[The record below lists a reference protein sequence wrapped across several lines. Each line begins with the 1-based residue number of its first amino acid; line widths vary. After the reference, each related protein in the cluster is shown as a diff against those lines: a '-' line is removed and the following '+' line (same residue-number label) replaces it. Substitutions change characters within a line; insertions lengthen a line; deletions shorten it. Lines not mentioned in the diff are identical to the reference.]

1 MELGALE
8 VGKTPEPKTGSEAE
22 VWNGKAPLQAGEGT
36 GHFVDRAL
44 SAQRSALGEDAASRL
59 ATQLPHVNGEASEQ
73 TVRTASK
80 EVFAVSSNAGEPHEA
95 LAREAKAAAPEPPPS
110 LTVKSGPS
118 GASQQGTGVPPPK
131 LEPGGAIASV
141 EIEAQLSSSAQQHG
155 KSPSVS
161 SGEGWPP
168 EARADARSQ
177 SQGQGHR
184 PSETGEGRSALRSAP
199 RDVTSE
205 EEETVQKAQRART
218 TTPEVRL
225 SHSESQGNSDSSG
238 PKSPAHSSSFSGPG
252 ANSETKLM
260 GADSSRSATA
270 LEKGS
275 QASSAFEESAPTKPS
290 SSSSQKLVLRL
301 SGDEKGSE
309 LAENMRVVLRVK
321 GSEVDAR
328 FVPESADMEA
338 RLRDSLPQLR
348 QALARYGLESSNLEV
363 ISRANPDGHN
373 GNAREKQHRRCS
385 QQHESESSGP
395 SFAEIS
401 RTALDRVSVRA

>member
-1 MELGALE
+1 M
-8 VGKTPEPKTGSEAE
+8 
-22 VWNGKAPLQAGEGT
+22 
-36 GHFVDRAL
+36 
-44 SAQRSALGEDAASRL
+44 
-59 ATQLPHVNGEASEQ
+59 
-73 TVRTASK
+73 
-80 EVFAVSSNAGEPHEA
+80 SSNAGEPHEA

-161 SGEGWPP
+161 SGEGWP
-168 EARADARSQ
+168 
-177 SQGQGHR
+177 
-184 PSETGEGRSALRSAP
+184 SETGEGRSALRSAP
-199 RDVTSE
+199 SDVTSE
-205 EEETVQKAQRART
+205 EEETVQKAQRSRT

-301 SGDEKGSE
+301 S
-309 LAENMRVVLRVK
+309 
-321 GSEVDAR
+321 
-328 FVPESADMEA
+328 
-338 RLRDSLPQLR
+338 
-348 QALARYGLESSNLEV
+348 
-363 ISRANPDGHN
+363 
-373 GNAREKQHRRCS
+373 
-385 QQHESESSGP
+385 
-395 SFAEIS
+395 
-401 RTALDRVSVRA
+401 